1 LSLGEVG
8 HSLNVCSNQ
17 IVLRRRRR
25 SVEAPT
31 GRLFVRIGEVVF
43 SGAIDY
49 FRVGSPLPLEWRRW
63 VRLR

>member
-43 SGAIDY
+43 SGADY
-49 FRVGSPLPLEWRRW
+49 FRVGSPPAA
-63 VRLR
+63 V